1 MLKKISLII
10 ILFILTN
17 IPTNASNNL
26 YIYATVNEKIITNF
40 DIKKEIEYLKILNP
54 SLSRLKEKEIFE
66 LGKNSL
72 INEIVKKNEI
82 KKFID
87 FEKENPMVNKYLENL
102 YKNLNFNDEKSF
114 ENSLQGK
121 DIYSLAEIKD
131 KLKIEVLWNELIY
144 IKYSNQ
150 VKIDKKIFLK
160 KIDKIKNNQIN
171 DYLLSEIV
179 FKKNKNENLNLTI
192 KKIENSISE
201 IGFNNTANILSISDS
216 SKRGGNIGWI
226 SEQNLSEIILK
237 NLTNINEGQHT
248 NIIQINNNFL
258 ILKIEKIRV
267 NTVAIDKEKELEK
280 MIAFETDKQL
290 NQFSRIYFDKAK
302 INYSINEK

>member
-1 MLKKISLII
+1 
-10 ILFILTN
+10 
-17 IPTNASNNL
+17 
-26 YIYATVNEKIITNF
+26 
-40 DIKKEIEYLKILNP
+40 
-54 SLSRLKEKEIFE
+54 
-66 LGKNSL
+66 
-72 INEIVKKNEI
+72 
-82 KKFID
+82 
-87 FEKENPMVNKYLENL
+87 MVNKYLENL